1 MNTKNLEL
9 LLFTENVFKYNLNK
23 RVLLINPNKDY
34 QENLNLLNVFSI
46 INYLIFLFNHKNI
59 KFFISINKFR

>member
-46 INYLIFLFNHKNI
+46 INYLIFLFNNKNI